1 MQDLKATFGNMDIYL
16 WDQLLKGR
24 FNGAQRILDAGCG
37 YGRNL
42 VYFLQQGIDVYGV
55 DANPEAIVATK
66 QMAQHLNP
74 DYPLDRFAVGS
85 LENMPFR
92 NKTFDVIVCN
102 AVLHFAQD
110 EAHFEAMLKG
120 MWEVLA
126 PEGHLLIRLASDIG
140 IEQLVKPLGNRRFLL
155 PDESVRFLVN
165 QPMLLDYTQQL
176 GGQLFEYIKT
186 TNVQN
191 LRCMTT
197 WCLRKTI

>member
-42 VYFLQQGIDVYGV
+42 VYFLQQGIDVFGV

-66 QMAQHLNP
+66 AMTQHLNP
-74 DYPLDRFAVGS
+74 NYPLERFVVGS

-120 MWEVLA
+120 MWAVLE
-126 PEGHLLIRLASDIG
+126 PQGYLLIRLASDIG
-140 IEQLVKPLGNRRFLL
+140 IENLVKPLGNRRFLL

-165 QPMLLDYTQQL
+165 QQMLLDYTQQL

-197 WCLRKTI
+197 WCLQKTI